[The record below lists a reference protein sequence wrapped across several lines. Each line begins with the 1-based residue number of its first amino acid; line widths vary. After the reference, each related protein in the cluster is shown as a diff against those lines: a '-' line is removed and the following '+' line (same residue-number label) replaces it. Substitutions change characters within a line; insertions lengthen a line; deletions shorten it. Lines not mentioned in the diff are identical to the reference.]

1 MTKVELIKGLSEEM
15 KISKKE
21 AEAMIGNVDTV
32 IEFLA
37 GQGYSKTKVGKFIT
51 AQVIEV
57 PRKEGVCNG
66 KPYVVEPHTEMIIKR
81 TPLLKR
87 I

>member
-37 GQGYSKTKVGKFIT
+37 GQGYSKTKVGKFLT
-51 AQVIEV
+51 CEKVH
-57 PRKEGVCNG
+57 KEEKKGVCNG
-66 KPYVVEPHTEMIIKR
+66 KEFTVKPHDELVIKR
-81 TPLLKR
+81 TATLKN